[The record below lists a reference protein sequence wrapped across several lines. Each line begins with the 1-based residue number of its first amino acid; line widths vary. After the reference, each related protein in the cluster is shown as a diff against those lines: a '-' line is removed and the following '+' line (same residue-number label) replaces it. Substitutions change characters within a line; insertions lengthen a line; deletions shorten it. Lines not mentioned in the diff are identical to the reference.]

1 MSSRQKLGIILENWS
16 QKEFFLTKNSLLNNI
31 IEWKKKEKNPFL
43 FDIENLG

>member
-16 QKEFFLTKNSLLNNI
+16 QNEFFNKKSLLNNI